1 MNSLTDLSAGV
12 AAMLKNRGET
22 ISVAESSTGGLI
34 SAALLATPGASG
46 FFEGGGVVYSLESR
60 RQLLGVTDSQVADL
74 SPLSEEYIAI
84 CAVAIRQ
91 KLGTTWSI
99 AEIGASG
106 PAGTRYGHPP
116 GICALAIDGPLQVT
130 RLVETGSNDRE
141 ANMWAFAKAAL
152 GLLGDAMQKLV
163 TSDLG

>member
-1 MNSLTDLSAGV
+1 MNSLSDLSAGV

-60 RQLLGVTDSQVADL
+60 RQLLGITDNQVADL
-74 SPLSEEYIAI
+74 SPVSEQYIAAS
-84 CAVAIRQ
+84 AVAIRQ

-99 AEIGASG
+99 AEIGATG

-116 GICALAIDGPLQVT
+116 GICVIAIDGPVALT
-130 RLVETGSNDRE
+130 RLLETGSDNRE
-141 ANMWAFAKAAL
+141 ANMWAFAGAAFE
-152 GLLGDAMQKLV
+152 LLGEAMRQA
-163 TSDLG
+163 G